1 MPRTAPRSLP
11 RRVLHSG
18 RPRRTGW
25 RRLVPTWRFAL
36 FSGAAAVLLGV
47 GLFALGVLL
56 VRVPDAHAAATA
68 QRNTWLYRDGSV
80 LAQTGQTNRQSVTL
94 DQVSTEAQ
102 HAVLAAEDRGFYREG
117 AVNPAALLRA
127 GWNTA
132 TGKGAQGGSTITQQY
147 VKNAYLTQSQTI
159 SRKAKEIFIALKV
172 DATLSKQ
179 EILANYL
186 NTTYYGRGAY
196 GIQAAAQAYFGVD
209 AAKLDATQGAY
220 LATLL
225 NAPSAYDLSTA
236 TAAGKRAATARWNYV
251 LDGMVKEG
259 WLPAADRADL
269 TLPQV
274 RAPQPA
280 LGLTG
285 QAGYLVDAAKDYL
298 VAHQLVDEAALAK
311 GGYRITLSIDR
322 DRQSQLQGAVQQQL
336 TDQLDSDQR
345 SADADVQTGAV
356 SLDPK
361 SGAVLAMY
369 GGEDYTAHFVNNA
382 TRRDYQA
389 GSTFKPIALAAAL
402 ESGAK
407 TQDGRAITP
416 DTVYDGAN
424 RRPVQGGTA
433 NPPYAPPNEGEREY
447 GRITLRQ
454 ATDWSVNTA
463 FAQLAQDT
471 GLEKVKQ
478 SAIALGL
485 PADTNELDPVPSLP
499 LGVSMP
505 SVLDLAGVYATLDND
520 GQRIS
525 PWLVQAVQLD
535 GAKVPLPPRQSGQG
549 VSPQTA
555 RQVTDMLRGVV
566 ADQGGTG
573 WRAQDLGRPA
583 AGKTGTTD
591 GNRSAWFVGYTPE
604 LVTSVAMFGEQAGTG
619 KQVTL
624 SGAAGGGRV
633 NGGGYPAQIWT
644 DYMKAA
650 LQGAPVRDFT
660 APGGA
665 LPPQEAAGTPG
676 PSAPRTPHPR
686 APGHGRP
693 AAPGPAH
700 PSAPHTPATQGSPA
714 APPAGPASPTH
725 PAVPPTPPPARPT
738 TSTPVEP
745 ATPARPTPTPPTPPT
760 PSPPTPSQPAP
771 PVRPD
776 ASPPVPATAG

>member
-1 MPRTAPRSLP
+1 MPRTASRPLP

-18 RPRRTGW
+18 RPHRQGW

-36 FSGAAAVLLGV
+36 FSTFAALLLGT
-47 GLFALGVLL
+47 GLFALGVAL
-56 VRVPDAHAAATA
+56 VKVPDAHAAATA
-68 QRNTWLYRDGSV
+68 QRNTWLYRDGTV
-80 LAQTGQTNRQSVTL
+80 LAQTGQTNRQSVSL
-94 DQVSTEAQ
+94 DQVSTDAQ

-147 VKNAYLTQSQTI
+147 VKNAYLTQQQTI
-159 SRKAKEIFIALKV
+159 SRKVQEIFIALKV

-209 AAKLDATQGAY
+209 AATLDPAQGAY

-236 TAAGKRAATARWNYV
+236 TEAGKRAATARWNYV
-251 LDGMVKEG
+251 LDGMVKEN
-259 WLPAADRADL
+259 WLAAADRAAL
-269 TLPQV
+269 TLPTV

-280 LGLTG
+280 LGLAG

-311 GGYRITLSIDR
+311 GGYRITLSIDPA
-322 DRQSQLQGAVQQQL
+322 RQADLQRSVQRQL
-336 TDQLDSDQR
+336 TDKLDPNQR
-345 SADADVQTGAV
+345 PGDADIQAGAV
-356 SLDPK
+356 SVDPK
-361 SGAVLAMY
+361 SGAVLALY
-369 GGEDYTAHFVNNA
+369 GGDDYTEHFVDNA

-402 ESGAK
+402 ESGAR
-407 TQDGRAITP
+407 TQDGQAITP

-424 RRPVQGGTA
+424 RRPVQGGSA
-433 NPPYAPPNEGEREY
+433 KPPYAPPNEGEREY

-478 SAIALGL
+478 TAIALGL

-505 SVLDLAGVYATLDND
+505 SVLDMAGVYATLDND
-520 GQRIS
+520 GQRIT
-525 PWLVQAVQLD
+525 PWLVESVKLNGTD
-535 GAKVPLPPRQSGQG
+535 VPLPPKRSGRAVG
-549 VSPQTA
+549 EQTA
-555 RQVTDMLRGVV
+555 RQVTEMLQGVI
-566 ADQGGTG
+566 ADDGGTG

-619 KQVTL
+619 QQVTL
-624 SGAAGGGRV
+624 SGTAGGGRV
-633 NGGGYPAQIWT
+633 NGGGYPARIWT
-644 DYMKAA
+644 DYMTAA
-650 LQGAPVRDFT
+650 LDGKAVRAFTPPSAGAPAEDAAAGPSTGPGAAGPHSPAPTHRRPT
-660 APGGA
+660 APPHA
-665 LPPQEAAGTPG
+665 PSRVPSHG
-676 PSAPRTPHPR
+676 PSTAPT
-686 APGHGRP
+686 APP
-693 AAPGPAH
+693 
-700 PSAPHTPATQGSPA
+700 TA
-714 APPAGPASPTH
+714 APPVPSPSPGTTH
-725 PAVPPTPPPARPT
+725 PAPPTPTPPT
-738 TSTPVEP
+738 
-745 ATPARPTPTPPTPPT
+745 TPARPTPP
-760 PSPPTPSQPAP
+760 PSQPPSPEAP
-771 PVRPD
+771 TETGPPAPARPSG
-776 ASPPVPATAG
+776 SPPALVGAA

>member
-1 MPRTAPRSLP
+1 M
-11 RRVLHSG
+11 
-18 RPRRTGW
+18 
-25 RRLVPTWRFAL
+25 PTWRFAL
-36 FSGAAAVLLGV
+36 FSTLATLLLGA
-47 GLFALGVLL
+47 GLFMLGVVL

-80 LAQTGQTNRQSVTL
+80 LAQTGQTNRQSVGL
-94 DQVSTEAQ
+94 DQVSLEAQ

-117 AVNPAALLRA
+117 AVNPSALLRA

-147 VKNAYLTQSQTI
+147 VKNAYLTQRQTI
-159 SRKAKEIFIALKV
+159 GRKLQEIFIAIKV

-196 GIQAAAQAYFGVD
+196 GIQAASQAYFGVD
-209 AAKLDATQGAY
+209 AAKLDAAQGAY

-225 NAPSAYDLSTA
+225 NAPSVYDLSTA
-236 TAAGKRAATARWNYV
+236 TEAGKRAATARWNYV
-251 LDGMVKEG
+251 LDGMVKEN
-259 WLPAADRADL
+259 WLPAADRAAL
-269 TLPQV
+269 TLPAV

-280 LGLTG
+280 LGLSG

-298 VAHQLVDEAALAK
+298 VTQKLVDEAALAR
-311 GGYRITLSIDR
+311 GGYRITLSIDPA
-322 DRQSQLQGAVQQQL
+322 RQADLQRSVQKQL
-336 TDQLDSDQR
+336 TDKLDPGQR
-345 SADADVQTGAV
+345 QADADIQAGAV
-356 SLDPK
+356 SVDPA

-369 GGEDYTAHFVNNA
+369 GGDDYTAHFVNNA
-382 TRRDYQA
+382 TRHDYQA

-402 ESGAK
+402 ESGAR
-407 TQDGRAITP
+407 TQDGQTITP
-416 DTVYDGAN
+416 ETVYDGAN

-433 NPPYAPPNEGEREY
+433 KPPYAPPNEGERQY

-478 SAIALGL
+478 TAIALGL
-485 PADTNELDPVPSLP
+485 PADTNELDAVPSLP

-505 SVLDLAGVYATLDND
+505 SVLDMAGVYATLDND
-520 GQRIS
+520 GQRIT
-525 PWLVQAVQLD
+525 PWLVESVKLD
-535 GAKVPLPPRQSGQG
+535 GANLPLPPRQSGRA

-555 RQVTDMLRGVV
+555 RQVTDMLQGVI
-566 ADQGGTG
+566 ADDGGTG

-604 LVTSVAMFGEQAGTG
+604 AVTSVAMFGEQAGTG

-624 SGAAGGGRV
+624 SGTAGGGRV

-644 DYMKAA
+644 DYMTAA
-650 LQGAPVRDFT
+650 LGGKPIRDFT
-660 APGGA
+660 PPSTASPADNAAPA
-665 LPPQEAAGTPG
+665 PG
-676 PSAPRTPHPR
+676 PST
-686 APGHGRP
+686 GT
-693 AAPGPAH
+693 AH
-700 PSAPHTPATQGSPA
+700 PHSPAPTHRRPTGPSHTPSHPPTT
-714 APPAGPASPTH
+714 APPATPPAPPAPPEPSH
-725 PAVPPTPPPARPT
+725 PGPPTPPPTRP
-738 TSTPVEP
+738 
-745 ATPARPTPTPPTPPT
+745 APPTPVQ
-760 PSPPTPSQPAP
+760 PSTPAP
-771 PVRPD
+771 PSPSAPSPNVPTEAVAPPPTRP
-776 ASPPVPATAG
+776 SGLPPVPVTAA